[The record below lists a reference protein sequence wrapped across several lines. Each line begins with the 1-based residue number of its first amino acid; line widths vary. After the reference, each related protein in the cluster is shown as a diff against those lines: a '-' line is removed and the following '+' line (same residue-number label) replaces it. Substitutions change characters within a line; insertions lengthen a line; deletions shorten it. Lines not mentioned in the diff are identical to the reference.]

1 MKIKSLQGGGL
12 LTFTPFI
19 ESPTTRTSGTSGN
32 YSTKEGSK
40 SDSGPKNSTGILD
53 DEIYKELVNKGGL
66 MNDVGYLVQK
76 LHSLQSA
83 VVNPFMDSSNSS
95 SALKMISEI
104 NRLRQSNEI

>member
-19 ESPTTRTSGTSGN
+19 GSPTTGISGN
-32 YSTKEGSK
+32 HSPKESSK
-40 SDSGPKNSTGILD
+40 SDSSPKNSTGILD

-66 MNDVGYLVQK
+66 MNDVDYLVQR

-83 VVNPFMDSSNSS
+83 TVNPFMDASNSS
-95 SALKMISEI
+95 TALKMISEI
-104 NRLRQSNEI
+104 NKLRQSSET